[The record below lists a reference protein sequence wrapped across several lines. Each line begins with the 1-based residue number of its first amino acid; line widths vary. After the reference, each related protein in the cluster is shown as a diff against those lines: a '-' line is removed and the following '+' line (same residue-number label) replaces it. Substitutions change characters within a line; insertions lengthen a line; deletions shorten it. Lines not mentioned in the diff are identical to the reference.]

1 MSGHS
6 SGLRKHEDNECSGPR
21 PPVPGEESRVKKMT
35 EGVAETSKN
44 SPPSYLNWARTLN
57 HLLEDR
63 DGVEL
68 FKKYVE
74 EEAPAYNDHLNF
86 YFACEGLK
94 QQTDPE
100 KVKQIIGAIYRFLR
114 KSQLSIS
121 DELRAQIKAIRSN
134 PDMPQS
140 PHIFDPMQ
148 HHVEVTIRDNIY
160 PTFLCSEMYILY
172 IQQMS
177 ALQERCSSGGATG
190 TGTGSA
196 GSSGSGGSCGS
207 SLAGAASGA
216 CALPAAT
223 AVKQQQQ
230 QQQQQH
236 QLVPPGVF
244 INLPVSSVSGPP
256 AGTCSASGSVYG
268 PSTSASSS
276 GSISATDTLP
286 RSSTLPTLHEDSV
299 LSLCDDFE
307 KVQMQEGGGSGGGAR
322 APDYPMRLTRDLLIA
337 TQKRR
342 LEIRPPGAHGYVYTA
357 STNTSYVPNSRVDSE
372 RASVSSGGRTDS
384 DTMSLSSCSMDGR
397 PYIQRR
403 HSSTESKA
411 IRQSAMANKE
421 TNTFQVI
428 PRTQRLHSNEHRP
441 LKEDE
446 LVALLIPKLEEVKR
460 KRDLEERAREVSYNL
475 KQMCDNVVNKNQFE
489 LQRNPG
495 AALLTNERSS
505 ASDRAFAEAIRE
517 KFALDED
524 NDQDILDQHVSRVW
538 KDQTPHR
545 SPGTMSPCPP
555 IPSRRRTATHDSGMV
570 SDGAMSLSGHS
581 MKHSKSMPDHSSCS
595 RKLTNK
601 WPSMNTDSGISMFS
615 ADTVT
620 KYKDTSSR
628 SGSSTASKLEEAK
641 RRLEDE
647 PRRSRRYA
655 PPPMQ
660 PNLASFS
667 SSSSGGS
674 LSLPH
679 QHQHQLAHPLQLQ
692 SSAAPP
698 PLPAKP
704 PETIVVFSFCDEPV
718 PYRIKI
724 PGTQPTLR
732 QFKDYLPRRGHFR
745 FFFKTHCEDPDSPV
759 IQEEIVNDS
768 DILPLFGDKAMG
780 LVKPSD

>member
-1 MSGHS
+1 MSHS
-6 SGLRKHEDNECSGPR
+6 SGLRKHVDNECSGPR

-35 EGVAETSKN
+35 EGVLDTSRN

-121 DELRAQIKAIRSN
+121 DDLRTQIKAIKSN
-134 PDMPQS
+134 ELPLS
-140 PHIFDPMQ
+140 PHIYDPMQ
-148 HHVEVTIRDNIY
+148 HHVEATIRDSIY
-160 PTFLCSEMYILY
+160 PSFLCSEMYIHY

-177 ALQERCSSGGATG
+177 ALQERFSSSGATAS
-190 TGTGSA
+190 GSA
-196 GSSGSGGSCGS
+196 GSSGSGGSCASNTGS
-207 SLAGAASGA
+207 IAGA
-216 CALPAAT
+216 CALPAASS
-223 AVKQQQQ
+223 KQQQQ
-230 QQQQQH
+230 QQQ
-236 QLVPPGVF
+236 LPPGIF
-244 INLPVSSVSGPP
+244 INLPMSSSSA
-256 AGTCSASGSVYG
+256 AGMPTGACSASGSVYG

-286 RSSTLPTLHEDSV
+286 RSSTLPTLHEDSE

-307 KVQMQEGGGSGGGAR
+307 KVQLDGGRSNN
-322 APDYPMRLTRDLLIA
+322 DFPMRLTRDLLMA

-342 LEIRPPGAHGYVYTA
+342 LEIRPPG
-357 STNTSYVPNSRVDSE
+357 
-372 RASVSSGGRTDS
+372 
-384 DTMSLSSCSMDGR
+384 DGR
-397 PYIQRR
+397 PYIERR

-421 TNTFQVI
+421 TNSFQVI

-446 LVALLIPKLEEVKR
+446 LLALLIPKLEEVKR
-460 KRDLEERAREVSYNL
+460 KRDLEERARL
-475 KQMCDNVVNKNQFE
+475 
-489 LQRNPG
+489 
-495 AALLTNERSS
+495 ERLPASSEKSS
-505 ASDRAFAEAIRE
+505 ASDQAFAQAIRE
-517 KFALDED
+517 KFALDDD
-524 NDQDILDQHVSRVW
+524 NDQAILDQHVSRVW

-581 MKHSKSMPDHSSCS
+581 MKHSKSMPDHPSSCS

-601 WPSMNTDSGISMFS
+601 WPSINTDSGISMFS
-615 ADTVT
+615 DTVM
-620 KYKDTSSR
+620 KYKESSSR
-628 SGSSTASKLEEAK
+628 SGSSTASKLEEPK

-647 PRRSRRYA
+647 PRRGRRYA
-655 PPPMQ
+655 Q
-660 PNLASFS
+660 PQLQAHMGATSFS
-667 SSSSGGS
+667 SSSGS
-674 LSLPH
+674 NPLHH
-679 QHQHQLAHPLQLQ
+679 QTATG
-692 SSAAPP
+692 APP
-698 PLPAKP
+698 PLPIKP
-704 PETIVVFSFCDEPV
+704 PETVVVFSFCEEPV

-745 FFFKTHCEDPDSPV
+745 FFFKTHCDDPDSPV

-780 LVKPSD
+780 HVKPSD

>member
-1 MSGHS
+1 MSHQLGF
-6 SGLRKHEDNECSGPR
+6 RKHGDNECSGPR

-35 EGVAETSKN
+35 EGVIDTSKN

-121 DELRAQIKAIRSN
+121 DDLRAQIKAVKSN
-134 PDMPQS
+134 EIPLS
-140 PHIFDPMQ
+140 PHIYDPMQ
-148 HHVEVTIRDNIY
+148 QHVEATIRDNIY
-160 PTFLCSEMYILY
+160 PSFLCSEMYIQY
-172 IQQMS
+172 IQHMS
-177 ALQERCSSGGATG
+177 AVQERFSSSGATA
-190 TGTGSA
+190 TGSA

-207 SLAGAASGA
+207 NNGSTAGA
-216 CALPAAT
+216 CALPTAT
-223 AVKQQQQ
+223 AKQL
-230 QQQQQH
+230 
-236 QLVPPGVF
+236 LVTTGAGGSGPIPPGVF
-244 INLPVSSVSGPP
+244 INLPMNSGAPLP

-307 KVQMQEGGGSGGGAR
+307 KVQVEGGGR
-322 APDYPMRLTRDLLIA
+322 QHIDLPMRLTRDLLIA

-342 LEIRPPGAHGYVYTA
+342 LEIRPPG
-357 STNTSYVPNSRVDSE
+357 
-372 RASVSSGGRTDS
+372 
-384 DTMSLSSCSMDGR
+384 DGR
-397 PYIQRR
+397 PYIERR

-421 TNTFQVI
+421 TNSFQVI

-441 LKEDE
+441 LSENE
-446 LVALLIPKLEEVKR
+446 LLSLLIPKLEEVKR
-460 KRDLEERAREVSYNL
+460 KRDLEERARLER
-475 KQMCDNVVNKNQFE
+475 M
-489 LQRNPG
+489 PG
-495 AALLTNERSS
+495 TASS
-505 ASDRAFAEAIRE
+505 ANDRAFAEAIRE

-581 MKHSKSMPDHSSCS
+581 MKHSKSMPDPSSCS

-615 ADTVT
+615 ADTVM

-647 PRRSRRYA
+647 PRRTRRYA
-655 PPPMQ
+655 QPQLQSHMVAMQ
-660 PNLASFS
+660 QQQQPLSTFS
-667 SSSSGGS
+667 SSSSGS
-674 LSLPH
+674 STMHHH
-679 QHQHQLAHPLQLQ
+679 QAV
-692 SSAAPP
+692 ACPP
-698 PLPAKP
+698 PLPIKP
-704 PETIVVFSFCDEPV
+704 PETVVVFSFCEEPV

-732 QFKDYLPRRGHFR
+732 QFKDFLPRRGHFR

-780 LVKPSD
+780 LVKPSE

>member
-1 MSGHS
+1 MSGHP
-6 SGLRKHEDNECSGPR
+6 SGLRKHDDNECSGPR

-100 KVKQIIGAIYRFLR
+100 KIKQIIGAIYRFLR

-121 DELRAQIKAIRSN
+121 DDLRAQIKAIKTN
-134 PDMPQS
+134 PELPLS

-148 HHVEVTIRDNIY
+148 RHVEVTIRDNIY

-177 ALQERCSSGGATG
+177 AQQERFSSSGATG
-190 TGTGSA
+190 SGGSA
-196 GSSGSGGSCGS
+196 GSSGSGGS
-207 SLAGAASGA
+207 SLVGA
-216 CALPAAT
+216 CALPPTSAT
-223 AVKQQQQ
+223 TKQQQQ
-230 QQQQQH
+230 QQLHQQH
-236 QLVPPGVF
+236 LQQLVPPGAF

-307 KVQMQEGGGSGGGAR
+307 KVQMQEAGGGSLGSGSVGANAR
-322 APDYPMRLTRDLLIA
+322 APDYPIRLTRDLLIA

-342 LEIRPPGAHGYVYTA
+342 LEIRPPGAHGYVYNPST
-357 STNTSYVPNSRVDSE
+357 TNTSYVPNSRVDSE
-372 RASVSSGGRTDS
+372 RGSVSSGGRTDS
-384 DTMSLSSCSMDGR
+384 DTMSISSCSMDGR

-460 KRDLEERAREVSYNL
+460 KRDLEERARE
-475 KQMCDNVVNKNQFE
+475 
-489 LQRNPG
+489 RNPG

-620 KYKDTSSR
+620 KYKDA
-628 SGSSTASKLEEAK
+628 STASKLEEAK

-655 PPPMQ
+655 Q
-660 PNLASFS
+660 PLATFS

-674 LSLPH
+674 ISLPH
-679 QHQHQLAHPLQLQ
+679 QHQHHVQLQ
-692 SSAAPP
+692 STAAPP

-704 PETIVVFSFCDEPV
+704 PETIVVFSFCEEPV

>member
-1 MSGHS
+1 MSGHP
-6 SGLRKHEDNECSGPR
+6 SGLRKHDDNECSGPR
-21 PPVPGEESRVKKMT
+21 PPVPGEESRVKKVVLYLFLFIIYSLFYYSGLKMT
-35 EGVAETSKN
+35 EGVTETSKN

-121 DELRAQIKAIRSN
+121 DDLRAQIKAIKSN
-134 PDMPQS
+134 PDLPLS

-177 ALQERCSSGGATG
+177 ALQERCNSSGATG
-190 TGTGSA
+190 SGSA

-207 SLAGAASGA
+207 SLAGAGA
-216 CALPAAT
+216 CAIPAAT
-223 AVKQQQQ
+223 TVKQQQQ
-230 QQQQQH
+230 Q
-236 QLVPPGVF
+236 LVPPGAF

-307 KVQMQEGGGSGGGAR
+307 KVQVQDGGGGSAGGAR

-421 TNTFQVI
+421 TNTFQVVI

-460 KRDLEERAREVSYNL
+460 KRDLEERARE
-475 KQMCDNVVNKNQFE
+475 
-489 LQRNPG
+489 RNPG
-495 AALLTNERSS
+495 AAILTNERSS

-628 SGSSTASKLEEAK
+628 SSSSTASKLEEAK

-655 PPPMQ
+655 QTPMQ
-660 PNLASFS
+660 QPLASFS

-674 LSLPH
+674 ISLPH
-679 QHQHQLAHPLQLQ
+679 QHLLQHQ
-692 SSAAPP
+692 AAPP

>member
-1 MSGHS
+1 MSGHP
-6 SGLRKHEDNECSGPR
+6 SGHRKHDDNECSGPR

-35 EGVAETSKN
+35 EGVIIDTSKN

-121 DELRAQIKAIRSN
+121 DDLRAQIKAIKSN
-134 PDMPQS
+134 PEIPLS
-140 PHIFDPMQ
+140 PHIYDPMQ
-148 HHVEVTIRDNIY
+148 HHVEATIRANIY
-160 PTFLCSEMYILY
+160 PSFLCSEMYILY

-177 ALQERCSSGGATG
+177 AMQERFSSSGGPATG
-190 TGTGSA
+190 SGSA
-196 GSSGSGGSCGS
+196 GSSGSGS
-207 SLAGAASGA
+207 STNGAACASLPTASAKQLGGGGSGA
-216 CALPAAT
+216 AAT
-223 AVKQQQQ
+223 AAAA
-230 QQQQQH
+230 
-236 QLVPPGVF
+236 PPSSAF
-244 INLPVSSVSGPP
+244 LNLPVSSVSGPP

-286 RSSTLPTLHEDSV
+286 RSSTLPTLHEDSE

-307 KVQMQEGGGSGGGAR
+307 KVQVDGGNR
-322 APDYPMRLTRDLLIA
+322 APIDYPMRLTRDLLIA

-411 IRQSAMANKE
+411 IRQSAMANRE

-428 PRTQRLHSNEHRP
+428 PRTQRLHNEHRP

-446 LVALLIPKLEEVKR
+446 LLAQLIPKLEEVKR
-460 KRDLEERAREVSYNL
+460 KQDLEERAR
-475 KQMCDNVVNKNQFE
+475 FE
-489 LQRNPG
+489 RNPG
-495 AALLTNERSS
+495 NALLSNERSS

-517 KFALDED
+517 KFALDDD

-545 SPGTMSPCPP
+545 SPGTMSPYPP
-555 IPSRRRTATHDSGMV
+555 ALPSRRRTATHDSGMV

-615 ADTVT
+615 ADTVM

-655 PPPMQ
+655 QPPQ
-660 PNLASFS
+660 NIASFS
-667 SSSSGGS
+667 SSSSG
-674 LSLPH
+674 
-679 QHQHQLAHPLQLQ
+679 
-692 SSAAPP
+692 SSAGPPMHHSSMGTTVAP

-704 PETIVVFSFCDEPV
+704 PETVVVFSFCEEQF

-732 QFKDYLPRRGHFR
+732 QFKDYLPRRGNFR
-745 FFFKTHCEDPDSPV
+745 FFFKTHCDDPDNPV

-768 DILPLFGDKAMG
+768 DILPIYGDKAMG

>member
-1 MSGHS
+1 MSGHQT
-6 SGLRKHEDNECSGPR
+6 GLRKHDDNECSGPR

-100 KVKQIIGAIYRFLR
+100 KIKQLIGAIYRFLR

-121 DELRAQIKAIRSN
+121 DDLRAQIKAIKTN
-134 PDMPQS
+134 PEIPLS

-148 HHVEVTIRDNIY
+148 RHVEVTIRDNIY

-177 ALQERCSSGGATG
+177 AQQERCSSSGATG
-190 TGTGSA
+190 SGSA
-196 GSSGSGGSCGS
+196 GSSGSGGS
-207 SLAGAASGA
+207 SLVGA
-216 CALPAAT
+216 CALPPTT
-223 AVKQQQQ
+223 ASTAKQH
-230 QQQQQH
+230 QQH
-236 QLVPPGVF
+236 LQQLVPPGAF
-244 INLPVSSVSGPP
+244 ISLPVSSVSGPP

-299 LSLCDDFE
+299 LSLCEDFE
-307 KVQMQEGGGSGGGAR
+307 KVQMQEGGGSLGSGSMGASAR
-322 APDYPMRLTRDLLIA
+322 APDYPIRLTRDLLIA

-342 LEIRPPGAHGYVYTA
+342 LEIRPPG
-357 STNTSYVPNSRVDSE
+357 
-372 RASVSSGGRTDS
+372 
-384 DTMSLSSCSMDGR
+384 DGR

-460 KRDLEERAREVSYNL
+460 KRDLEERARE
-475 KQMCDNVVNKNQFE
+475 
-489 LQRNPG
+489 RNPG
-495 AALLTNERSS
+495 APLLTNERSS

-620 KYKDTSSR
+620 KYKDA
-628 SGSSTASKLEEAK
+628 STASKLEEAK

-655 PPPMQ
+655 QPPMQ
-660 PNLASFS
+660 QHLSQQPLGSFS

-674 LSLPH
+674 ISLPH
-679 QHQHQLAHPLQLQ
+679 QHQHPLQLQ
-692 SSAAPP
+692 STAAPP

-704 PETIVVFSFCDEPV
+704 PETIVVFSFCEEPV

>member
-1 MSGHS
+1 MSGHP
-6 SGLRKHEDNECSGPR
+6 SGIRKHDDNECSGPR

-35 EGVAETSKN
+35 EGVADTSKN
-44 SPPSYLNWARTLN
+44 SSPSYLNWARTLN

-100 KVKQIIGAIYRFLR
+100 KIKQIIGAIYRFLR

-121 DELRAQIKAIRSN
+121 DDLRAQIKAIKTN
-134 PDMPQS
+134 PEIPLS

-148 HHVEVTIRDNIY
+148 RHVEVTIRDNIY

-177 ALQERCSSGGATG
+177 AQQERCTSSGATG
-190 TGTGSA
+190 SGSA
-196 GSSGSGGSCGS
+196 GSSGSGGS
-207 SLAGAASGA
+207 SLAGA
-216 CALPAAT
+216 CALPPTT
-223 AVKQQQQ
+223 ASGKQQLQ
-230 QQQQQH
+230 
-236 QLVPPGVF
+236 QLVPPGAF

-307 KVQMQEGGGSGGGAR
+307 KVQMQEGGGSLGSGSVGAGAR
-322 APDYPMRLTRDLLIA
+322 APDYPIRLTRDLLIA

-342 LEIRPPGAHGYVYTA
+342 LEIRPPGAHGYVYNPST
-357 STNTSYVPNSRVDSE
+357 TNTSYVPNSRVDSE

-384 DTMSLSSCSMDGR
+384 DTMSISSCSMDGR

-441 LKEDE
+441 LKEEE
-446 LVALLIPKLEEVKR
+446 LVSLLIPKLEEVKR
-460 KRDLEERAREVSYNL
+460 KRDLEERARE
-475 KQMCDNVVNKNQFE
+475 
-489 LQRNPG
+489 RNPG

-620 KYKDTSSR
+620 KYKDA
-628 SGSSTASKLEEAK
+628 STASKLEEAK

-655 PPPMQ
+655 QPPMQ
-660 PNLASFS
+660 HLSQQPLASFS

-674 LSLPH
+674 ISLPH
-679 QHQHQLAHPLQLQ
+679 Q
-692 SSAAPP
+692 PP

-704 PETIVVFSFCDEPV
+704 PETIVVFSFCEEPV

-759 IQEEIVNDS
+759 IHEEIVTDS

>member
-1 MSGHS
+1 MSGHP
-6 SGLRKHEDNECSGPR
+6 SGLRKHDDNECSGPR

-35 EGVAETSKN
+35 EGVTETSKN

-121 DELRAQIKAIRSN
+121 DDLRAQIKAIKSN
-134 PDMPQS
+134 PDLPLS

-177 ALQERCSSGGATG
+177 ALQERCNSSGATG
-190 TGTGSA
+190 SGSA

-207 SLAGAASGA
+207 SLAGAGA
-216 CALPAAT
+216 CAIPAAT
-223 AVKQQQQ
+223 TVKQQQQ
-230 QQQQQH
+230 Q
-236 QLVPPGVF
+236 LVPPGAF

-307 KVQMQEGGGSGGGAR
+307 KVQVQDGGGGSAGGAR

-342 LEIRPPGAHGYVYTA
+342 LEIRPPG
-357 STNTSYVPNSRVDSE
+357 
-372 RASVSSGGRTDS
+372 
-384 DTMSLSSCSMDGR
+384 DGR

-460 KRDLEERAREVSYNL
+460 KRDLEERARE
-475 KQMCDNVVNKNQFE
+475 
-489 LQRNPG
+489 RNPG
-495 AALLTNERSS
+495 AAILTNERSS

-628 SGSSTASKLEEAK
+628 SSSSTASKLEEAK

-655 PPPMQ
+655 QTPMQ
-660 PNLASFS
+660 QPLASFS

-674 LSLPH
+674 ISLPH
-679 QHQHQLAHPLQLQ
+679 QHQQQLQ
-692 SSAAPP
+692 SMAAPP

>member
-1 MSGHS
+1 MSGHHL
-6 SGLRKHEDNECSGPR
+6 SGIHRKHDDNECSGPR

-35 EGVAETSKN
+35 EGIALDTLKN

-121 DELRAQIKAIRSN
+121 DDLRSQIKAIKSN
-134 PDMPQS
+134 PELPLS

-148 HHVEVTIRDNIY
+148 HHVETTIRDNIY

-177 ALQERCSSGGATG
+177 ALQERFSSSGATG
-190 TGTGSA
+190 GSGSA
-196 GSSGSGGSCGS
+196 GSSGSGSCGS
-207 SLAGAASGA
+207 SSTGACAFPSAAAKQHVTAAGAAVSPAGA
-216 CALPAAT
+216 
-223 AVKQQQQ
+223 
-230 QQQQQH
+230 
-236 QLVPPGVF
+236 F

-307 KVQMQEGGGSGGGAR
+307 KVQMQEGASR
-322 APDYPMRLTRDLLIA
+322 VPVDYPMRLTRDLLIA

-342 LEIRPPGAHGYVYTA
+342 LEIRPPG
-357 STNTSYVPNSRVDSE
+357 
-372 RASVSSGGRTDS
+372 
-384 DTMSLSSCSMDGR
+384 DGR

-460 KRDLEERAREVSYNL
+460 KRDLEERARLE
-475 KQMCDNVVNKNQFE
+475 
-489 LQRNPG
+489 RNPG
-495 AALLTNERSS
+495 AALLSNERSS

-615 ADTVT
+615 ADTVM
-620 KYKDTSSR
+620 KYKDPSSR

-655 PPPMQ
+655 QPQLQLQQSHMMQ
-660 PNLASFS
+660 QQPLASFS

-674 LSLPH
+674 SSTLPH
-679 QHQHQLAHPLQLQ
+679 QPT
-692 SSAAPP
+692 SSAPP

-704 PETIVVFSFCDEPV
+704 PETIVVFMFCDEPV

-732 QFKDYLPRRGHFR
+732 QFKDYLPRKGHFR

>member
-1 MSGHS
+1 MSGHP
-6 SGLRKHEDNECSGPR
+6 SGLRKHDDNECSGPR

-100 KVKQIIGAIYRFLR
+100 KIKQLIGAIYRFLR

-121 DELRAQIKAIRSN
+121 DDLRAQIKAIKTN
-134 PDMPQS
+134 PEIPLS

-148 HHVEVTIRDNIY
+148 RHVEVTIRDNIY

-177 ALQERCSSGGATG
+177 AQQERCSSTGATG
-190 TGTGSA
+190 SGSA
-196 GSSGSGGSCGS
+196 GSSGSGGS
-207 SLAGAASGA
+207 SLVGA
-216 CALPAAT
+216 CALPPTTVST
-223 AVKQQQQ
+223 AKQH
-230 QQQQQH
+230 QQH
-236 QLVPPGVF
+236 LQQLVPPGAF

-299 LSLCDDFE
+299 LSLCEDFE
-307 KVQMQEGGGSGGGAR
+307 KVQMQEGGGSLGSGSMGASAR
-322 APDYPMRLTRDLLIA
+322 APDYPIRLTRDLLIA

-342 LEIRPPGAHGYVYTA
+342 LEIRPPGAHGYVYNPST
-357 STNTSYVPNSRVDSE
+357 TNTSYVPNSRVDSE

-384 DTMSLSSCSMDGR
+384 DTMSISSCSMDGR

-460 KRDLEERAREVSYNL
+460 KRDLEERARE
-475 KQMCDNVVNKNQFE
+475 
-489 LQRNPG
+489 RNPG
-495 AALLTNERSS
+495 APLLSNERSS

-620 KYKDTSSR
+620 KYKDA
-628 SGSSTASKLEEAK
+628 STASKLEEAK

-655 PPPMQ
+655 QPPMQ
-660 PNLASFS
+660 QHLSQPPLGSFS

-674 LSLPH
+674 ISLPH
-679 QHQHQLAHPLQLQ
+679 QPHQHQHPLQLQ
-692 SSAAPP
+692 STAAPP

-704 PETIVVFSFCDEPV
+704 PETIVVFSFCEEPV

>member
-1 MSGHS
+1 MSGHP
-6 SGLRKHEDNECSGPR
+6 SGLRKHDDNECSGPR

-100 KVKQIIGAIYRFLR
+100 KIKQLIGAIYRFLR

-121 DELRAQIKAIRSN
+121 DDLRAQIKAIKTN
-134 PDMPQS
+134 PEIPLS

-148 HHVEVTIRDNIY
+148 RHVEVTIRDNIY

-177 ALQERCSSGGATG
+177 AQQERCSSSGATG
-190 TGTGSA
+190 SGSA
-196 GSSGSGGSCGS
+196 GSSGSGGS
-207 SLAGAASGA
+207 SLVGA
-216 CALPAAT
+216 CALPVTNAPT
-223 AVKQQQQ
+223 KQH
-230 QQQQQH
+230 QH
-236 QLVPPGVF
+236 LQQLVPPGAF

-299 LSLCDDFE
+299 LSLCEDFE
-307 KVQMQEGGGSGGGAR
+307 KVQMQEGGGSLGSGSAGAGAR
-322 APDYPMRLTRDLLIA
+322 APDYPIRLTRDLLIA

-342 LEIRPPGAHGYVYTA
+342 LEIRPPG
-357 STNTSYVPNSRVDSE
+357 
-372 RASVSSGGRTDS
+372 
-384 DTMSLSSCSMDGR
+384 DGR

-460 KRDLEERAREVSYNL
+460 KRDLEERARE
-475 KQMCDNVVNKNQFE
+475 
-489 LQRNPG
+489 RNPG
-495 AALLTNERSS
+495 APLLTNERSS

-570 SDGAMSLSGHS
+570 SDGAISLSGHS

-620 KYKDTSSR
+620 KYKDA
-628 SGSSTASKLEEAK
+628 STASKLEEAK

-647 PRRSRRYA
+647 PRRSRRNA
-655 PPPMQ
+655 QPPMQ
-660 PNLASFS
+660 HLSQLPLASFS

-674 LSLPH
+674 ISLPH
-679 QHQHQLAHPLQLQ
+679 QHQLQ
-692 SSAAPP
+692 STAAPP

-704 PETIVVFSFCDEPV
+704 PETIVVFSFCEEPV

>member
-1 MSGHS
+1 MSGHP
-6 SGLRKHEDNECSGPR
+6 SGLRKHDDNECSGPR

-100 KVKQIIGAIYRFLR
+100 KIKQLIGAIYRFLR

-121 DELRAQIKAIRSN
+121 DDLRAQIKAIKTN
-134 PDMPQS
+134 PEIPLS

-148 HHVEVTIRDNIY
+148 RHVEVTIRDNIY

-177 ALQERCSSGGATG
+177 AQQERCSSSGATG
-190 TGTGSA
+190 SGSA
-196 GSSGSGGSCGS
+196 GSSGSGGS
-207 SLAGAASGA
+207 SLVGA
-216 CALPAAT
+216 CALPVTNAPT
-223 AVKQQQQ
+223 KQH
-230 QQQQQH
+230 QH
-236 QLVPPGVF
+236 LQQLVPPGAF

-299 LSLCDDFE
+299 LSLCEDFE
-307 KVQMQEGGGSGGGAR
+307 KVQMQEGGGSLGSGSAGAGAR
-322 APDYPMRLTRDLLIA
+322 APDYPIRLTRDLLIA

-342 LEIRPPGAHGYVYTA
+342 LEIRPPGAHGYVYNPST
-357 STNTSYVPNSRVDSE
+357 TNTSYVPNSRVDSE
-372 RASVSSGGRTDS
+372 RGSVSSGGRTDS
-384 DTMSLSSCSMDGR
+384 DTMSISSCSMDGR

-460 KRDLEERAREVSYNL
+460 KRDLEERARE
-475 KQMCDNVVNKNQFE
+475 
-489 LQRNPG
+489 RNPG
-495 AALLTNERSS
+495 APLLTNERSS

-570 SDGAMSLSGHS
+570 SDGAISLSGHS

-620 KYKDTSSR
+620 KYKDASSR

-647 PRRSRRYA
+647 PRRSRRNA
-655 PPPMQ
+655 QPPMQ
-660 PNLASFS
+660 HLSQLPLASFS

-674 LSLPH
+674 ISLPH
-679 QHQHQLAHPLQLQ
+679 QHQLQ
-692 SSAAPP
+692 STAAPP

-704 PETIVVFSFCDEPV
+704 PETIVVFSFCEEPV

>member
-1 MSGHS
+1 
-6 SGLRKHEDNECSGPR
+6 
-21 PPVPGEESRVKKMT
+21 MT

-100 KVKQIIGAIYRFLR
+100 KIKQIIGAIYRFLR

-121 DELRAQIKAIRSN
+121 DDLRAQIKAIKTN
-134 PDMPQS
+134 PELPLS

-148 HHVEVTIRDNIY
+148 RHVEVTIRDNIY

-177 ALQERCSSGGATG
+177 AQQERCSSSGATG
-190 TGTGSA
+190 SGSA
-196 GSSGSGGSCGS
+196 GSSGSGGS
-207 SLAGAASGA
+207 SLVGA
-216 CALPAAT
+216 CALPPAT
-223 AVKQQQQ
+223 ATAMTTKQQQQ
-230 QQQQQH
+230 LQH
-236 QLVPPGVF
+236 LVPPGAF

-307 KVQMQEGGGSGGGAR
+307 KVQMQEGGGSLGSGSVGAGAR
-322 APDYPMRLTRDLLIA
+322 APDYPVRLTRDLLIA

-342 LEIRPPGAHGYVYTA
+342 LEIRPPGAHGYVYNPST
-357 STNTSYVPNSRVDSE
+357 TNTSYVPNSRVDSE
-372 RASVSSGGRTDS
+372 RGSVSSGGRTDS
-384 DTMSLSSCSMDGR
+384 DTMSISSCSMDGR

-460 KRDLEERAREVSYNL
+460 KRDLEERARE
-475 KQMCDNVVNKNQFE
+475 
-489 LQRNPG
+489 RNPG

-620 KYKDTSSR
+620 KYKDASSR

-655 PPPMQ
+655 QPPMQ
-660 PNLASFS
+660 HQPLASFS

-674 LSLPH
+674 ISLPH
-679 QHQHQLAHPLQLQ
+679 QHQLQLQ
-692 SSAAPP
+692 STAAPP

-704 PETIVVFSFCDEPV
+704 PETIVVFSFCEEPV

>member
-1 MSGHS
+1 
-6 SGLRKHEDNECSGPR
+6 
-21 PPVPGEESRVKKMT
+21 MT
-35 EGVAETSKN
+35 EGAAETSKN

-114 KSQLSIS
+114 KSKLSIS
-121 DELRAQIKAIRSN
+121 DDLRAQIKAIKTN
-134 PDMPQS
+134 PEISLS

-160 PTFLCSEMYILY
+160 PTFLCSDMYILY

-177 ALQERCSSGGATG
+177 ALQERCSSSGATG
-190 TGTGSA
+190 SGSA
-196 GSSGSGGSCGS
+196 GSSGSGGS
-207 SLAGAASGA
+207 SLVGA

-223 AVKQQQQ
+223 AKQQQRQ
-230 QQQQQH
+230 PQ
-236 QLVPPGVF
+236 QLVPPGAF

-307 KVQMQEGGGSGGGAR
+307 KVQMQEAGASGGAGAR
-322 APDYPMRLTRDLLIA
+322 APDYSIRLTRDLLIA

-342 LEIRPPGAHGYVYTA
+342 LEIRPPG
-357 STNTSYVPNSRVDSE
+357 
-372 RASVSSGGRTDS
+372 
-384 DTMSLSSCSMDGR
+384 DGR

-421 TNTFQVI
+421 TNAFQVI

-441 LKEDE
+441 LKENE

-460 KRDLEERAREVSYNL
+460 KRDLEERARE
-475 KQMCDNVVNKNQFE
+475 
-489 LQRNPG
+489 RNPG
-495 AALLTNERSS
+495 ATLLTNERST

-595 RKLTNK
+595 SRKLTNK

-620 KYKDTSSR
+620 KYKESSSR
-628 SGSSTASKLEEAK
+628 SGSNTASKLEEAK

-647 PRRSRRYA
+647 PRRSRRYTQ
-655 PPPMQ
+655 PPMQ
-660 PNLASFS
+660 QGYLAQPPMASFS
-667 SSSSGGS
+667 SSSSGNS
-674 LSLPH
+674 ISLPH
-679 QHQHQLAHPLQLQ
+679 QHQLQIQ
-692 SSAAPP
+692 TTAAPP

-704 PETIVVFSFCDEPV
+704 PETIVVFSFCEEPV

>member
-1 MSGHS
+1 MSGHP
-6 SGLRKHEDNECSGPR
+6 SGLRKHDDNECSGPR

-121 DELRAQIKAIRSN
+121 DELRAQIKAIKTN
-134 PDMPQS
+134 PDMPLS

-177 ALQERCSSGGATG
+177 ALQERCTTG
-190 TGTGSA
+190 SGSA

-207 SLAGAASGA
+207 SLTGAGAGA
-216 CALPAAT
+216 CALPAT
-223 AVKQQQQ
+223 ASVKQP
-230 QQQQQH
+230 QQH
-236 QLVPPGVF
+236 QHQLMPPGVF

-299 LSLCDDFE
+299 LSLSDDFE
-307 KVQMQEGGGSGGGAR
+307 KVQMQEGGGSRSGAAGGAL
-322 APDYPMRLTRDLLIA
+322 APDYPIRLTRDLLIA

-342 LEIRPPGAHGYVYTA
+342 LEVRPAGAHGYGYPA

-446 LVALLIPKLEEVKR
+446 LLAQLIPKLEEVKR
-460 KRDLEERAREVSYNL
+460 KRDLEERARGE
-475 KQMCDNVVNKNQFE
+475 
-489 LQRNPG
+489 RNPG
-495 AALLTNERSS
+495 AALLSNERSS

-620 KYKDTSSR
+620 KYKDAGSR
-628 SGSSTASKLEEAK
+628 SSTTSKLEEAK

-647 PRRSRRYA
+647 PRRTRRYA
-655 PPPMQ
+655 QPPMQ
-660 PNLASFS
+660 QSIQLATFGS

-674 LSLPH
+674 MSLPH
-679 QHQHQLAHPLQLQ
+679 QHQLPHQLQLQ
-692 SSAAPP
+692 LQPTAAPP

-704 PETIVVFSFCDEPV
+704 PETIVVFSFCEEPV

>member
-1 MSGHS
+1 MSQP
-6 SGLRKHEDNECSGPR
+6 SGFRKYDDNECSGPR

-35 EGVAETSKN
+35 EGVADSSRN

-63 DGVEL
+63 DGVDL

-74 EEAPAYNDHLNF
+74 DEAPGYNDHLNF

-100 KVKQIIGAIYRFLR
+100 KIKQIIGAIYRFLR
-114 KSQLSIS
+114 KSQLSIPE
-121 DELRAQIKAIRSN
+121 DLRRIIKAGLKNEVPLNSN
-134 PDMPQS
+134 IYDS
-140 PHIFDPMQ
+140 MQ
-148 HHVEVTIRDNIY
+148 QYVEVTIRDNIY
-160 PTFLCSEMYILY
+160 PSFLCSEMYILY

-177 ALQERCSSGGATG
+177 VSHERFGIGA
-190 TGTGSA
+190 A
-196 GSSGSGGSCGS
+196 GSGSGSSSGASCGS
-207 SLAGAASGA
+207 SGAGIAGLTGGA
-216 CALPAAT
+216 CALPT
-223 AVKQQQQ
+223 SSGK
-230 QQQQQH
+230 
-236 QLVPPGVF
+236 VPCSSVAPF
-244 INLPVSSVSGPP
+244 INLPMSTSSGNIQLG
-256 AGTCSASGSVYG
+256 GTCSASGSVYG

-286 RSSTLPTLHEDSV
+286 RSSTLPTLHEDSE

-307 KVQMQEGGGSGGGAR
+307 KLRVEGGRKSADM
-322 APDYPMRLTRDLLIA
+322 PIRLTHDLLLA

-342 LEIRPPGAHGYVYTA
+342 LEIRPPGAHGYVYPA
-357 STNTSYVPNSRVDSE
+357 AANTSYVPNSRVDSE

-403 HSSTESKA
+403 HSSNESKA
-411 IRQSAMANKE
+411 IRQSALANKE

-441 LKEDE
+441 LKEAD
-446 LVALLIPKLEEVKR
+446 LIALLIPKLEEVKR
-460 KRDLEERAREVSYNL
+460 KQDIEDRARFDRFTDDS
-475 KQMCDNVVNKNQFE
+475 M
-489 LQRNPG
+489 P
-495 AALLTNERSS
+495 TNERL
-505 ASDRAFAEAIRE
+505 ASDRAFADAIRE
-517 KFALDED
+517 KFALEED

-555 IPSRRRTATHDSGMV
+555 LPTRRRTITHDSGML
-570 SDGAMSLSGHS
+570 SDGAMSIGGHS
-581 MKHSKSMPDHSSCS
+581 MKHSKSMPDHSSSS

-601 WPSMNTDSGISMFS
+601 WPSVNTDSGISLFS
-615 ADTVT
+615 ADTLM

-628 SGSSTASKLEEAK
+628 SGSSTASKSEEAK

-647 PRRSRRYA
+647 TRRSRRYTQQHIQPSQQ
-655 PPPMQ
+655 PP
-660 PNLASFS
+660 SFS
-667 SSSSGGS
+667 SSSSGSSS
-674 LSLPH
+674 LHH
-679 QHQHQLAHPLQLQ
+679 QPQ
-692 SSAAPP
+692 PP

-704 PETIVVFSFCDEPV
+704 LETTTVVFSFCDEEY
-718 PYRIKI
+718 PYRTKI
-724 PGTQPTLR
+724 PGSQPTLK
-732 QFKDYLPRRGHFR
+732 QFKDYLPKKGNFR
-745 FFFKTHCEDPDSPV
+745 FFFKTHCEDPESPV

-768 DILPLFGDKAMG
+768 DILPLFEGKVMG

>member
-1 MSGHS
+1 MSGHP
-6 SGLRKHEDNECSGPR
+6 SGIRKHDDNECSGPR

-35 EGVAETSKN
+35 EGVADTSKN
-44 SPPSYLNWARTLN
+44 SSPSYLNWARTLN

-100 KVKQIIGAIYRFLR
+100 KIKQIIGAIYRFLR
-114 KSQLSIS
+114 KSQLSIT
-121 DELRAQIKAIRSN
+121 DDLRAQIKAIKTN
-134 PDMPQS
+134 PEIPLS

-148 HHVEVTIRDNIY
+148 RHVEVTIRDNIY

-177 ALQERCSSGGATG
+177 AQQERCTSSGATG
-190 TGTGSA
+190 SGSA
-196 GSSGSGGSCGS
+196 GSSGSGGS
-207 SLAGAASGA
+207 SLAGA
-216 CALPAAT
+216 CALPPTT
-223 AVKQQQQ
+223 ASGKQQLSVNKKLRSRIDYSRYGGQ
-230 QQQQQH
+230 
-236 QLVPPGVF
+236 F
-244 INLPVSSVSGPP
+244 IAPITHLSSEVLAVVSCPFSMLR
-256 AGTCSASGSVYG
+256 SAYRDLL
-268 PSTSASSS
+268 
-276 GSISATDTLP
+276 I
-286 RSSTLPTLHEDSV
+286 LHEDSV

-307 KVQMQEGGGSGGGAR
+307 KVQMQEGGGSLGSGSVGAGAR
-322 APDYPMRLTRDLLIA
+322 APDYPIRLTRDLLIA

-342 LEIRPPGAHGYVYTA
+342 LEIRPPGAHGYVYNPST
-357 STNTSYVPNSRVDSE
+357 TNTSYVPNSRVDSE

-384 DTMSLSSCSMDGR
+384 DTMSISSCSMDGR

-441 LKEDE
+441 LKEEE
-446 LVALLIPKLEEVKR
+446 LVSLLIPKLEEVKR
-460 KRDLEERAREVSYNL
+460 KRDLEERARE
-475 KQMCDNVVNKNQFE
+475 
-489 LQRNPG
+489 RNPG
-495 AALLTNERSS
+495 ASLLTNERSS

-620 KYKDTSSR
+620 KYKDA
-628 SGSSTASKLEEAK
+628 STASKLEEAK

-655 PPPMQ
+655 QPPMQ
-660 PNLASFS
+660 HLSQQPLASFS

-674 LSLPH
+674 ISLPH
-679 QHQHQLAHPLQLQ
+679 Q
-692 SSAAPP
+692 PP

-704 PETIVVFSFCDEPV
+704 PETIVVFSFCEEPV

-759 IQEEIVNDS
+759 IHEEIVNDS

>member
-1 MSGHS
+1 MSGHP
-6 SGLRKHEDNECSGPR
+6 SGLRKHDDNECSGPR

-100 KVKQIIGAIYRFLR
+100 KIKQIIGAIYRFLR

-121 DELRAQIKAIRSN
+121 EDLRAQIKAIKTN
-134 PDMPQS
+134 PELPLS

-148 HHVEVTIRDNIY
+148 RHVEVTIRDNIY

-177 ALQERCSSGGATG
+177 AQQERCSSSGATG
-190 TGTGSA
+190 SGSA
-196 GSSGSGGSCGS
+196 GSSGSGGS
-207 SLAGAASGA
+207 SLVGA
-216 CALPAAT
+216 CALPPAT
-223 AVKQQQQ
+223 ATAMTTKQQQQ
-230 QQQQQH
+230 LQH
-236 QLVPPGVF
+236 LVPPGAF

-307 KVQMQEGGGSGGGAR
+307 KVQMQEGGGSLGSGSVGAGAR
-322 APDYPMRLTRDLLIA
+322 APDYPVRLTRDLLIA

-342 LEIRPPGAHGYVYTA
+342 LEIRPPGAHGYVYNPST
-357 STNTSYVPNSRVDSE
+357 TNTSYVPNSRVDSE
-372 RASVSSGGRTDS
+372 RGSVSSGGRTDS
-384 DTMSLSSCSMDGR
+384 DTMSISSCSMDGR

-460 KRDLEERAREVSYNL
+460 KRDLEERARE
-475 KQMCDNVVNKNQFE
+475 
-489 LQRNPG
+489 RNPG

-620 KYKDTSSR
+620 KYKDASSR

-655 PPPMQ
+655 QPPMQ
-660 PNLASFS
+660 HQPLASFS

-674 LSLPH
+674 ISLPH
-679 QHQHQLAHPLQLQ
+679 QHQLQLQ
-692 SSAAPP
+692 STAAPP

-704 PETIVVFSFCDEPV
+704 PETIVVFSFCEEPV

>member
-1 MSGHS
+1 MSGHP
-6 SGLRKHEDNECSGPR
+6 SGLRKHDDNECSGPR

-100 KVKQIIGAIYRFLR
+100 KIKQIIGAIYRFLR

-121 DELRAQIKAIRSN
+121 DDLRAQIKAIKTN
-134 PDMPQS
+134 PELPLS

-148 HHVEVTIRDNIY
+148 RHVEVTIRDNIY

-177 ALQERCSSGGATG
+177 AQQERCSSSGATG
-190 TGTGSA
+190 SGSA
-196 GSSGSGGSCGS
+196 GSSGSGGS
-207 SLAGAASGA
+207 SLVGA
-216 CALPAAT
+216 CALPPAT
-223 AVKQQQQ
+223 ATAAAMSTKQQQQ
-230 QQQQQH
+230 LQH
-236 QLVPPGVF
+236 LVPPGAF

-307 KVQMQEGGGSGGGAR
+307 KVQMQEGGGSLGSGSVGAGAR
-322 APDYPMRLTRDLLIA
+322 APDYPIRLTRDLLIA

-342 LEIRPPGAHGYVYTA
+342 LEIRPPG
-357 STNTSYVPNSRVDSE
+357 
-372 RASVSSGGRTDS
+372 
-384 DTMSLSSCSMDGR
+384 DGR

-460 KRDLEERAREVSYNL
+460 KRDLEERARE
-475 KQMCDNVVNKNQFE
+475 
-489 LQRNPG
+489 RNPG
-495 AALLTNERSS
+495 AALLSNERSS

-620 KYKDTSSR
+620 KYKDASSR

-655 PPPMQ
+655 QPPMQ
-660 PNLASFS
+660 HQPLASFS

-674 LSLPH
+674 ISLPH
-679 QHQHQLAHPLQLQ
+679 QHQLQLQ
-692 SSAAPP
+692 STAAPP

-704 PETIVVFSFCDEPV
+704 PETIVVFSFCEEPV